1 MVTVYSAPNTRAIR
15 VIWVLEEI
23 GAKAEIKSMPYPPR
37 QHAPDYFAVN
47 PTGMVPLLIDGEVR
61 LGESMA
67 ICDYL
72 ATKHASPLVVP
83 ADDPER
89 PQFLPW
95 LWYGESTLM
104 TPLSRLNI
112 VRQVERKGGPEVDVL
127 IAGAR
132 DHVAGRLKMLE
143 QRLEG
148 RDFLAAG
155 RLTLADISVSYP
167 LHLVGMLGLDDLLGL
182 RSAAY
187 RERLRARPAHQRA
200 IAISQAVN
208 PAIFPI

>member
-37 QHAPDYFAVN
+37 KHAPDYFAVN

-61 LGESMA
+61 LSESMA

-72 ATKHASPLVVP
+72 ATKHGSPLVVP
-83 ADDPER
+83 TNDPER
-89 PQFLPW
+89 PQFLQW

-112 VRQVERKGGPEVDVL
+112 VRQVERQFERKGGPEVDAI

-132 DHVAGRLKMLE
+132 DHVAERLKMLE

-148 RDFLAAG
+148 RDFLVAG

-167 LHLVGMLGLDDLLGL
+167 LHLVGMLGVDNLLGP
-182 RSAAY
+182 RSVAY
-187 RERLRARPAHQRA
+187 HERLRARPAHQRA
-200 IAISQAVN
+200 IAVS
-208 PAIFPI
+208 

>member
-23 GAKAEIKSMPYPPR
+23 GVTAEIKAMTYPPR

-61 LGESMA
+61 LGESLA

-72 ATKHASPLVVP
+72 ATRHGSPLVVTP
-83 ADDPER
+83 DDPER
-89 PQFLPW
+89 PQLLQW

-132 DHVAGRLKMLE
+132 EHVAGRLRMLE
-143 QRLEG
+143 EHLEG

-167 LHLVGMLGLDDLLGL
+167 LHLVGMLGLDDLLGP

-187 RERLRARPAHQRA
+187 RERLRARPAYQRA
-200 IAISQAVN
+200 IAVA
-208 PAIFPI
+208 

>member
-37 QHAPDYFAVN
+37 KHAPDYFAVN

-61 LGESMA
+61 LTESMA

-72 ATKHASPLVVP
+72 ATKHGSPLVVP
-83 ADDPER
+83 TKDPER
-89 PQFLPW
+89 PQFLQW

-112 VRQVERKGGPEVDVL
+112 VRQVERQFERRGAPEVDAL

-132 DHVAGRLKMLE
+132 DHVAERLKMLE

-148 RDFLAAG
+148 RDFLVAG

-167 LHLVGMLGLDDLLGL
+167 LHLVGMLGIDDLLGP
-182 RSAAY
+182 RAVAY
-187 RERLRARPAHQRA
+187 RERLRARPAYQRA
-200 IAISQAVN
+200 IAVS
-208 PAIFPI
+208 

>member
-37 QHAPDYFAVN
+37 QYAPDYFAVN

-61 LGESMA
+61 LSESMA

-72 ATKHASPLVVP
+72 ATKHGSPLIVP
-83 ADDPER
+83 TNDPER
-89 PQFLPW
+89 PEFLQW

-112 VRQVERKGGPEVDVL
+112 VRQVERQLERKEGPEVDAI

-132 DHVAGRLKMLE
+132 DHIGERLKMLE

-155 RLTLADISVSYP
+155 RLTLADISVGYP
-167 LHLVGMLGLDDLLGL
+167 LHLVGMLGVDDLLGP
-182 RSAAY
+182 RSVAY
-187 RERLRARPAHQRA
+187 HERLRARPAYQRA
-200 IAISQAVN
+200 IAASSSSG
-208 PAIFPI
+208 

>member
-37 QHAPDYFAVN
+37 KHAPDYFAVN

-61 LGESMA
+61 LTESMA

-72 ATKHASPLVVP
+72 ATKHGSPLVVP
-83 ADDPER
+83 PNDPER
-89 PQFLPW
+89 PQFLQW
-95 LWYGESTLM
+95 LWYGVDAGDA
-104 TPLSRLNI
+104 I
-112 VRQVERKGGPEVDVL
+112 VASEHHAPGRAPGRGQGGPEVDAI

-132 DHVAGRLKMLE
+132 DHVAERLEMLE

-148 RDFLAAG
+148 RDFLVAG

-167 LHLVGMLGLDDLLGL
+167 LHLVGMLGVDNLLGP
-182 RSAAY
+182 RSVAY
-187 RERLRARPAHQRA
+187 HERLRARPAYQRA
-200 IAISQAVN
+200 IAVS
-208 PAIFPI
+208 

>member
-61 LGESMA
+61 LSESMA

-72 ATKHASPLVVP
+72 ATKHGSPLVVP
-83 ADDPER
+83 PNDPER
-89 PQFLPW
+89 PQFLQW

-132 DHVAGRLKMLE
+132 DHVAERLEMLE

-148 RDFLAAG
+148 RDFLVAG

-167 LHLVGMLGLDDLLGL
+167 LHLVGMLGVDNLLGP
-182 RSAAY
+182 RSVAY

-200 IAISQAVN
+200 MAVS
-208 PAIFPI
+208 

>member
-23 GAKAEIKSMPYPPR
+23 GVKAEIKSMPYPPR
-37 QHAPDYFAVN
+37 KHAPDYFAVN

-61 LGESMA
+61 LSESMA

-72 ATKHASPLVVP
+72 ATKHGSPLVVP
-83 ADDPER
+83 PNDPER
-89 PQFLPW
+89 PQFLQG

-112 VRQVERKGGPEVDVL
+112 VRQVERKGPEVDAIL
-127 IAGAR
+127 AGAR
-132 DHVAGRLKMLE
+132 DHVAERLKMLE

-155 RLTLADISVSYP
+155 RLTLADISVAYP
-167 LHLVGMLGLDDLLGL
+167 LHLVGMLDIDSLLGP

-187 RERLRARPAHQRA
+187 RERLRSRPAYRRA
-200 IAISQAVN
+200 EGVV
-208 PAIFPI
+208 

>member
-23 GAKAEIKSMPYPPR
+23 GATAEIKSMPYPPR
-37 QHAPDYFAVN
+37 QHAPDFFAVN
-47 PTGMVPLLIDGEVR
+47 PTGMVPLLIDGKVR
-61 LGESMA
+61 LSESMA

-72 ATKHASPLVVP
+72 ATKHGSPLVVP
-83 ADDPER
+83 TDDPEQ
-89 PQFLPW
+89 PQFLQW

-112 VRQVERKGGPEVDVL
+112 VRQAEHKVPEIDAL

-132 DHVAGRLKMLE
+132 DHVAQRLKMLE
-143 QRLEG
+143 QRLEE

-167 LHLVGMLGLDDLLGL
+167 LHMVGMLGLDDLLEP
-182 RSAAY
+182 RSVAY

-200 IAISQAVN
+200 LALS
-208 PAIFPI
+208 

>member
-1 MVTVYSAPNTRAIR
+1 MVTVYSAPDTRAIR

-61 LGESMA
+61 LSESMA

-72 ATKHASPLVVP
+72 ATKHGSPLVVP
-83 ADDPER
+83 TNDPER
-89 PQFLPW
+89 PQFLQW

-112 VRQVERKGGPEVDVL
+112 VRQVERQFERKGGPEVDAI

-132 DHVAGRLKMLE
+132 DHVAERLKMLE

-167 LHLVGMLGLDDLLGL
+167 LHLVGMLGVDNLLRP
-182 RSAAY
+182 RSVAY

-200 IAISQAVN
+200 IAIS
-208 PAIFPI
+208 

>member
-1 MVTVYSAPNTRAIR
+1 MITVYSAPNTRAIR

-61 LGESMA
+61 LSESMA

-72 ATKHASPLVVP
+72 ATKHGSPLVVP
-83 ADDPER
+83 PNDPER
-89 PQFLPW
+89 PQFLQW

-112 VRQVERKGGPEVDVL
+112 VHQVERQVEGKGGPEVDAL

-132 DHVAGRLKMLE
+132 DHVAKRLEMLE

-148 RDFLAAG
+148 RDFLVAG

-167 LHLVGMLGLDDLLGL
+167 LHLVGMLGLDNLLGP
-182 RSAAY
+182 RCVAY
-187 RERLRARPAHQRA
+187 HERLRARPAHQRA
-200 IAISQAVN
+200 IALS
-208 PAIFPI
+208 